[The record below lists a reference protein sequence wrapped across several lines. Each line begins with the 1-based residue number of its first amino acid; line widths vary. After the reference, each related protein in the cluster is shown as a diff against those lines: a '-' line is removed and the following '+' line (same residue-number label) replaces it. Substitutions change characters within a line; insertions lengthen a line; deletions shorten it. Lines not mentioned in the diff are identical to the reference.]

1 MEVSS
6 ELLDTGLKSCGG
18 AQDGEHS
25 KSRRWCVPR
34 STRENLHITTA
45 LQLMS
50 QEGGGGGQQLGGEPR
65 VVRLRVIQKTGV
77 HVAKEYELMALG
89 PRCWGLMGER

>member
-1 MEVSS
+1 M
-6 ELLDTGLKSCGG
+6 
-18 AQDGEHS
+18 
-25 KSRRWCVPR
+25 
-34 STRENLHITTA
+34 A

-50 QEGGGGGQQLGGEPR
+50 QEGDGGGQQLGGEPR

-89 PRCWGLMGER
+89 PWCWGLMGER